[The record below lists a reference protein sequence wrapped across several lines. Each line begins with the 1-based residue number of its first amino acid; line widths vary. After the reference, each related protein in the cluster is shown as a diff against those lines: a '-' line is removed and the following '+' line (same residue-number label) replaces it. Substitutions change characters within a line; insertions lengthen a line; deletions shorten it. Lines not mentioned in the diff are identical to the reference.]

1 MWLGTPMSE
10 KWWKHFESLYPQ
22 AEIAQSITKLHCM
35 MTTRVNKFTYEV
47 ALTYFV
53 FCYAK
58 IVFILYKNNV
68 Q

>member
-10 KWWKHFESLYPQ
+10 KWWKHFKSLYPQ
-22 AEIAQSITKLHCM
+22 AKIAHSITKLHFL

-47 ALTYFV
+47 AVTDFV

-58 IVFILYKNNV
+58 IAFILYKNNV